1 MTAVLLLGAL
11 TGLGVML
18 LVLQYD
24 RGTGT
29 AAAELARLDAARAR
43 VTATRTLAADTR
55 HGGESLRLRRFGAR
69 VWAQLEAR
77 GWRAPAGLRSDL
89 AVMGQSMEQ
98 FLGQTVLGAV
108 AGLVAPPVLVVLAQ
122 SLGFG
127 FGLSVPI
134 WLAVVGALVGGYLT
148 RSQLATA
155 AKERRRDFRHVVSAF
170 LDLVSMNLAGGRGVP
185 EALQA
190 AAGISDGWAMVRIR
204 DTMEAARLQGV
215 TPWAALG
222 DLGAD
227 MAVEELRDLAAALA
241 LVAEDGAKVRD
252 SLAARA
258 ASMRQRELAD
268 AESRAAQQSQSML
281 VAQLLLAV
289 GFLIF
294 LIYPAVAEVVGF

>member
-1 MTAVLLLGAL
+1 MTLVLLAGALFGLGAL
-11 TGLGVML
+11 L
-18 LVLQYD
+18 LVLQLD

-29 AAAELARLDAARAR
+29 AAAELARLDAARVR
-43 VTATRTLAADTR
+43 VGATRTLTADRR
-55 HGGESLRLRRFGAR
+55 HQDESLRVRRFGAW

-77 GWRAPAGLRSDL
+77 GWRVPPGLRSDL
-89 AVMGQSMEQ
+89 AVMGTSLEQ
-98 FLGQTVLGAV
+98 FLGNTVLGAV
-108 AGLVAPPVLVVLAQ
+108 AGLLAPPVLVGLAAGI
-122 SLGFG
+122 GFDPG
-127 FGLSVPI
+127 IAIPL
-134 WLAVVGALVGGYLT
+134 WLALLGGLLGGLLT
-148 RSQLATA
+148 RSQLASS

-170 LDLVSMNLAGGRGVP
+170 LDLVAMNLAGGRGVP

-190 AAGISDGWAMVRIR
+190 ASAISDDWGMVRLR

-222 DLGAD
+222 DLGEE

-252 SLAARA
+252 SLSARA

-268 AESRAAQQSQSML
+268 AEGRAAQQSQSML

-289 GFLIF
+289 GFLLF
-294 LIYPAVAEVVGF
+294 LIYPALAGIVGL